1 MSDTLVLA
9 HFGAG
14 ETSMQ
19 LAHDDKE
26 MEKKSSKHALLGRGS
41 TIVFSEA
48 PYVNEF
54 FFAFL

>member
-1 MSDTLVLA
+1 
-9 HFGAG
+9 
-14 ETSMQ
+14 MQ